1 MRLMR
6 WVDGERKSRKVKGAC
21 SHVWRTRDLTFALSG
36 TRCEVCERCGM
47 LQVTETDEPG
57 AAGSE
62 LARRQ
67 WVAAARGHGAGL
79 HGLTADSDRGR
90 ALHRGQRAPLGWP
103 HVTRFLGRE

>member
-62 LARRQ
+62 LRGASGLRQ
-67 WVAAARGHGAGL
+67 HEG
-79 HGLTADSDRGR
+79 TA
-90 ALHRGQRAPLGWP
+90 LGSMA
-103 HVTRFLGRE
+103 